1 MKIAVRAPTHRHRSN
16 RSETAA
22 RSDARKLLAQAASAH
37 PISLPHRATLEARF
51 GQRLDQ
57 IAVYASPDAQ
67 AALALLDA
75 EAVTYQGAI
84 FLPDPHPA
92 LDLITHEVAHAL
104 QMQAGDHG
112 NAEIVTDADPAERE
126 AAALAA
132 QASQLAAPAP
142 ALAVHETLPP
152 TALALRRAGASGAP
166 PNAAAEAVFERTVER
181 EPTPIRS
188 AAPNPPTPA
197 APSLTTPFSPPAMA
211 PEQAAFALPPAPAP
225 GISATAVAERQAVQA
240 ATEAALATAA
250 SPEALMVT
258 FANAPPTV
266 KAQRAAA
273 LGGEM
278 DRLAKAN
285 QAGFAD
291 TVPDLRA
298 ELHCQVEPAPSLE
311 VATPAARAL
320 DLAVDEPLPQ
330 PELPPTPDPGRY
342 TANDAITASVSRLM
356 SGEADERAA
365 NLTTQLRDVRTS
377 DDIATSPGAPPPIP
391 LSGGADPAQIDEQIG
406 EGITQTRQM
415 RAEAAQAVI
424 NGPGPEQAQPATL
437 DEAYPVGELA
447 QPEIAAPAMPA
458 EPQAYLEMGLPPE
471 VQTAFD
477 QQQQAT
483 MESSLAE
490 ARAQVDEASAERDR
504 QRAEAV
510 AEAQAQAQEQSA
522 QADEQQRAGV
532 SEARQRIQTARQET
546 LDAQQAAVTDIEQQA
561 SDERATRRRD
571 IDERAR
577 ADEAQIEQRYANAER
592 EAQAEVA
599 QGEREAAAERERAAR
614 EAREQSW
621 WDRAVNFVRDA
632 FAALTRAIGAIFDAV
647 RRAVNAVLDAAK
659 AFAMRLIDAAVAF
672 VNGVIAAFGA
682 LLKGLI
688 DTLIGSI
695 FPELAARLNAA
706 IDEAV
711 AFAQRVVTAAAEGL
725 KAGIAALVE
734 GLRAGLNAIIN
745 AYQAAVQIALAAVQ
759 AALTGDWAALA
770 RMALEAV
777 LRVAGIDPA
786 TFYQFIGRAQETFQ
800 LILDD
805 PGGFVGHL
813 IDAFL
818 GGVRRF
824 ADNFLT
830 HLQAGIIGWLTGA
843 IGGAGIRLP
852 ERFDLMGVLSLI
864 QQILGLT
871 WERLRERAVRLIG
884 ERAVA
889 VIEFVADYLRTL
901 IEGGWDALWQRI
913 QDDLASLRDMVLQG
927 IKDFLFERIV
937 MAAITRL
944 ATMFNPVGAIVNLIL
959 TAYNLFTFL
968 RDQLTRIIAVVQT
981 VINAIGDIARGI
993 IQPAAQRVEE
1003 VLAGLLPLAIDLL
1016 ARLLGLGN
1024 VGNRVREIIER
1035 VRGVVDRAI
1044 DRLIERVRGMFRGG
1058 DAERRTEAESAPMHA
1073 AGQPADKS
1081 FQLARQNH
1089 TLRGRLTGRR
1099 LTILMASNSW
1109 SELDGLI
1116 TNIRRLYITGTG
1128 DRPGLMHATPRL
1140 AHQLDQRLKEVE
1152 NVTFQVIRDAEA
1164 SPDEAQRVVV
1174 TNAGLDRIKTL
1185 LAPLREPPFFV
1196 DIIDNTQSPTHRYS
1210 PVSTD
1215 GHGRAVSAVGDPIS
1229 SASRGEGS
1237 AASVDPPGLRILD
1250 GMTGA
1255 PKYERGHLLAN
1266 ALGGPGND
1274 IRNLTPISP
1283 ATNIAMRDGPEEQ
1296 ARNAIYDATAYPPN
1310 ILRYVVRCRYRDIS
1324 GLESWLTRSLG
1335 AASGS
1340 AMRLY
1345 TLARTNTSLN
1355 ATNVHNALG
1364 GTTQLPLNTVTSNLD
1379 SIRKQLAYYFMTHQI
1394 NITIQSLQ
1402 GPTAITPNHSVSN
1415 HQGFTLP

>member
-57 IAVYASPDAQ
+57 IAVYAGPDAQ

-152 TALALRRAGASGAP
+152 TALALRRAGASGAST
-166 PNAAAEAVFERTVER
+166 NAAAEAVFERTVER
-181 EPTPIRS
+181 EPSPIRS
-188 AAPNPPTPA
+188 AAPNPPTP
-197 APSLTTPFSPPAMA
+197 TTPSSTAPLSPPAMA
-211 PEQAAFALPPAPAP
+211 PEPAAFALPPAPAP

-250 SPEALMVT
+250 SPEALMAT

-311 VATPAARAL
+311 VATPTARAL

-365 NLTTQLRDVRTS
+365 NLATQLRDVRTS

-406 EGITQTRQM
+406 EGVTQTRQM

-424 NGPGPEQAQPATL
+424 NGPGPEQAQPMAL

-447 QPEIAAPAMPA
+447 QPEIAAPTMPA

-522 QADEQQRAGV
+522 QADEQQRAGA

-621 WDRAVNFVRDA
+621 WDRAVNVVRDA

-647 RRAVNAVLDAAK
+647 RSAVNAVLDAAK

-777 LRVAGIDPA
+777 LKVAGIDPE

-927 IKDFLFERIV
+927 IKDFLLERIV

-959 TAYNLFTFL
+959 AAYNLFTFL
-968 RDQLTRIIAVVQT
+968 RDQLARIIAVAQT

-993 IQPAAQRVEE
+993 IQPATQRVEE

-1058 DAERRTEAESAPMHA
+1058 EARPGERSAPSGQSPPASAREPDTQTVTTVRSQALRAFQQRVHNQHFRSFDALQTVLSGIYREFQPRGLRSIAVRIVNSTTMEAEVQATASP
-1073 AGQPADKS
+1073 PE
-1081 FQLARQNH
+1081 
-1089 TLRGRLTGRR
+1089 RLS
-1099 LTILMASNSW
+1099 ISW
-1109 SELDGLI
+1109 SELFGTQDNAVQVFAIQPRNETNAALSINGRRFGEVVASNNRGHAEQNLLTTYWESALQQARELVARGTPTTITIAINRSPCHNICTPALI
-1116 TNIRRLYITGTG
+1116 AAMNRVEPELKRQVRFILAPTGIYEPTERLTDDEIQREMTELQRLARLHGRSVQTLIREQLSRVRYTSDTTTFNDLRRLVAAGW
-1128 DRPGLMHATPRL
+1128 DLAQLQARSTPTQAGEIL
-1140 AHQLDQRLKEVE
+1140 
-1152 NVTFQVIRDAEA
+1152 AEA
-1164 SPDEAQRVVV
+1164 SHKVMREAQRLR
-1174 TNAGLDRIKTL
+1174 AG
-1185 LAPLREPPFFV
+1185 
-1196 DIIDNTQSPTHRYS
+1196 S
-1210 PVSTD
+1210 
-1215 GHGRAVSAVGDPIS
+1215 
-1229 SASRGEGS
+1229 
-1237 AASVDPPGLRILD
+1237 
-1250 GMTGA
+1250 
-1255 PKYERGHLLAN
+1255 
-1266 ALGGPGND
+1266 
-1274 IRNLTPISP
+1274 
-1283 ATNIAMRDGPEEQ
+1283 
-1296 ARNAIYDATAYPPN
+1296 
-1310 ILRYVVRCRYRDIS
+1310 
-1324 GLESWLTRSLG
+1324 
-1335 AASGS
+1335 
-1340 AMRLY
+1340 
-1345 TLARTNTSLN
+1345 
-1355 ATNVHNALG
+1355 
-1364 GTTQLPLNTVTSNLD
+1364 
-1379 SIRKQLAYYFMTHQI
+1379 
-1394 NITIQSLQ
+1394 
-1402 GPTAITPNHSVSN
+1402 
-1415 HQGFTLP
+1415 